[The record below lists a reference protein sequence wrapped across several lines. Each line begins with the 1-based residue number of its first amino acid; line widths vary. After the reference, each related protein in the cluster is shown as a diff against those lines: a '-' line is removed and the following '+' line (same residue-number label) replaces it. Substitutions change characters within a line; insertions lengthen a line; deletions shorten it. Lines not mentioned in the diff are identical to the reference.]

1 MTVPR
6 LGCRVVSGPPVVG
19 GPRRL
24 LTPRLRRPHRGQAT
38 PRPEAGGRMRSKI
51 VTLVYLV
58 VGVLVAA
65 SHHYFAH
72 ASTLKPLL
80 SALLAVV
87 LWPLLLLGINLH
99 IK

>member
-6 LGCRVVSGPPVVG
+6 LGCRVVSARPG
-19 GPRRL
+19 GGAAKV
-24 LTPRLRRPHRGQAT
+24 LTPRCAGRTAARPT
-38 PRPEAGGRMRSKI
+38 PRPEVGGRMRSKI

-72 ASTLKPLL
+72 ASTLKPVL